1 MPSGY
6 KKTWKN
12 HAVMIP
18 QFKGI
23 DTGLTNI
30 TFGGFLCDKFVN
42 SQPSAVNEQGSAWY
56 DVAHSG
62 NAGNIPGISRP
73 GVPVWD
79 YITFPQ
85 AMIACANKG
94 KGWFLMTDFMWASLV
109 FLAKKLGT
117 MPHGGNAN
125 VNPPSDTTYTTE
137 IAQLDRHLKAETASE
152 NRPLPGTG
160 PATWAH
166 NALASGVYDLQGL
179 VWQWV
184 CMLMTTDG
192 YPCVSAN
199 LDLSYTGSP
208 FGRGLVSGGNTL
220 TCDGSGATW
229 KKSWETYLQYDAQ
242 AANFSVGHLLLGMT
256 SGATAIISQDIDR
269 GTTGILRVR
278 RTSSAAFQDDEVIH
292 AYATSATTKTIATTT
307 NASGLVR
314 VTTTAAHG
322 LTDGQIVTIKGVITS
337 TEANNTDANP
347 TWTISVPGGAT
358 DYFDLVGSTYVGDGS
373 GGTVYKVTSVGG
385 CAAANGA
392 EVGEFAVKYLGYDGA
407 VGNFALGDTV
417 TGGTSGK
424 TGIVVSDADSGTYG
438 TLGLISSDAAFTDDE
453 ELQVSAAKVALANG
467 TGTGCQA
474 YIAEA
479 SSGTGVSYAITASG
493 PTTLTLSDSP
503 SNVVS
508 TFWIYKTITQNLGKS
523 TAGAALTGN
532 KILTLRDADAALNP
546 YALPDTTDG
555 TGSDTYGKDGY
566 WFSTAALRAAIRGG
580 NVGDTGYAGVFA
592 LRLSYAPSAA
602 GNSIGFRA
610 AKAL

>member
-6 KKTWKN
+6 KKNWKN

-18 QFKGI
+18 QFKGV

-42 SQPSAVNEQGSAWY
+42 SQPSAVNEQGAAWY

-137 IAQLDRHLKAETASE
+137 IAQLDRHLKAEVASY

-199 LDLSYTGSP
+199 LDLSYNGSP

-242 AANFSVGHLLLGMT
+242 AANFTAGHLLLGLT
-256 SGATAIISQDIDR
+256 SGATAIIVQDIDR
-269 GTTGILRVR
+269 GTTGILRIR
-278 RTSSAAFQDDEVIH
+278 RTSSAAFSDDEVIH
-292 AYATSATTKTIATTT
+292 AYSSSATTKSVSGAADNGAGLIRITATGH
-307 NASGLVR
+307 GLVTGN
-314 VTTTAAHG
+314 V
-322 LTDGQIVTIKGVITS
+322 VTIKSVGGT
-337 TEANNTDANP
+337 TEANNTAATP
-347 TWTISVPGGAT
+347 TWTITKFDDNA
-358 DYFDLVGSTYVGDGS
+358 FDLQGSTFVNAWTF
-373 GGTVYKVTSVGG
+373 GGTVYKVTGVGG

-467 TGTGCQA
+467 TGSSCQA

-479 SSGTGVSYAITASG
+479 GSGAGVSYAITASG
-493 PTTLTLSDSP
+493 PTTLTLSGSP

-508 TFWIYKTITQNLGKS
+508 TFWVYKTITQDITKS
-523 TAGAALTGN
+523 TAGATMASGN
-532 KILTLRDADAALNP
+532 RILTLRDADAALNP
-546 YALPDTTDG
+546 YALPDTTDA

-566 WFSTAALRAAIRGG
+566 WFDKAALRAARRGG
-580 NVGDTGYAGVFA
+580 NFLSAGNTGVFA
-592 LRLSYAPSAA
+592 VDLAGAPSDAYCFV
-602 GNSIGFRA
+602 GFRA
-610 AKAL
+610 CKVR